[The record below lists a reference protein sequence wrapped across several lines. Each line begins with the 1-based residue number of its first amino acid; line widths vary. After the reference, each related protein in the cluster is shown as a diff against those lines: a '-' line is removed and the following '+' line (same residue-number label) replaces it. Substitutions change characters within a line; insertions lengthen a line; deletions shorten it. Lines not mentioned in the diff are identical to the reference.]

1 MSRES
6 TERERREIGVSIE
19 RERKQSGGRERERE
33 RGKREKEGGR
43 ESFVQLLC
51 APARADRFEP
61 GHESNKL
68 LCYERVCGAV
78 DVISCDRLAPHVRAK
93 KKANCFTATANV
105 QAIWD
110 RGEGGSGLFERGAY
124 E

>member
-1 MSRES
+1 MTMR
-6 TERERREIGVSIE
+6 GD
-19 RERKQSGGRERERE
+19 RE
-33 RGKREKEGGR
+33 RGREKEG
-43 ESFVQLLC
+43 ESLAQLLC

-68 LCYERVCGAV
+68 PCYERVCGAV
-78 DVISCDRLAPHVRAK
+78 DLISYDRLAPHVRAK
-93 KKANCFTATANV
+93 KKASCFTATANV